1 MSRKITAL
9 WYPARKDRYKEYR
22 SGINRE
28 IEPESEPLIKRGSY
42 KEFIGGT
49 IRLYYDPAAIV
60 PTVEINGKIYHGDLV
75 FAAVKDGKHLGL
87 TARQIMAIKL
97 VVNII

>member
-1 MSRKITAL
+1 M
-9 WYPARKDRYKEYR
+9 
-22 SGINRE
+22 
-28 IEPESEPLIKRGSY
+28 
-42 KEFIGGT
+42 
-49 IRLYYDPAAIV
+49 YYDPAAIV
-60 PTVEINGKIYHGDLV
+60 PTVEINGKIYHGDLI

>member
-1 MSRKITAL
+1 MSRKITTL

-60 PTVEINGKIYHGDLV
+60 PTVEMV